1 GCLPQRLAYLPRAE
15 SAQPNSAPIA
25 APVPSLKT
33 SRKPAKNL
41 DPQNAQKRH
50 GTRGTSV
57 PTDAKCNET
66 KTKHRPGMSANER
79 PATSQ
84 RCHGQ
89 GRVCYMLGAR
99 DDGCES
105 APYSTVVGLTLN
117 LIPLGLLA

>member
-1 GCLPQRLAYLPRAE
+1 GDRRQLLPRTE
-15 SAQPNSAPIA
+15 RAQPKPPPIPD
-25 APVPSLKT
+25 PVPTQKT
-33 SRKPAKNL
+33 LRKPTRIL
-41 DPQNAQKRH
+41 DAQNAQKGH
-50 GTRGTSV
+50 ETRGTSFQ
-57 PTDAKCNET
+57 TDAKCNET
-66 KTKHRPGMSANER
+66 ITKHRPGMSANDR